1 MKRIAKMPR
10 YSLRRLGLKCCINF
24 VYVMLNNV
32 VICFSCNVLT
42 IYFGNEIWIIKLL
55 SQIAL

>member
-1 MKRIAKMPR
+1 MPK

-42 IYFGNEIWIIKLL
+42 FILEMKFGLL
-55 SQIAL
+55 NYCHK